1 MPDLNV
7 DVRKFHNPPPED
19 TILWRY
25 MDFTKFI
32 ALLERRALFF
42 ARSDKLNDPFEGSF
56 PQKNIKARYVNLHP
70 EFEEVLLSLPSLMSA
85 FWMQLKRFTLV
96 SCWHESNYES
106 EAMWKLYASAN
117 GGLAIKTRFDSF
129 VKSFITD
136 EKIHIGKVQYV
147 DYDNDLIP
155 EDDPLSP
162 YLHKRKSFEHE
173 QEVRAIVQN
182 VNTSQLTELQ
192 DDYDIGKYYE
202 VDLNLLIQEVVV
214 DPFTP
219 EWFLEL
225 VDLVAQRYNL
235 QAPINKSH
243 LAALP
248 MWFPPDRIDEVS
260 PQEDE

>member
-1 MPDLNV
+1 MLDLDPDI
-7 DVRKFHNPPPED
+7 RKFHNPPSANA
-19 TILWRY
+19 ILWRY

-173 QEVRAIVQN
+173 QEVRVIVQN
-182 VNTSQLTELQ
+182 ITTSQLTELQ

-219 EWFLEL
+219 EWFLDL
-225 VDLVAQRYNL
+225 IDLVAKRYDL
-235 QAPINKSH
+235 QAPIVSSR
-243 LAALP
+243 LAASP
-248 MWFPPDRIDEVS
+248 IWFPPDRIDEVS
-260 PQEDE
+260 SQREE

>member
-1 MPDLNV
+1 MPDLNA
-7 DVRKFHNPPPED
+7 DVRKFHNPPPTD
-19 TILWRY
+19 AILWRY

-32 ALLERRALFF
+32 ALLENRALFF

-56 PQKNIKARYVNLHP
+56 PKKNIKARYVNLHP
-70 EFEEVLLSLPSLMSA
+70 EFEEVLLSLPSLMSE
-85 FWMQLKRFTLV
+85 FWMQLKRFTLI

-106 EAMWKLYASAN
+106 EAMWKLYASPN

-129 VKSFITD
+129 VKSFVTE

-147 DYDNDLIP
+147 DYDSDLIP

-162 YLHKRKSFEHE
+162 YLNKRKSFEHE

-182 VNTSQLTELQ
+182 VPTNQLIELQ

-225 VDLVAQRYNL
+225 VNLVAQRYNL

-243 LAALP
+243 LAELP
-248 MWFPPDRIDEVS
+248 VWFPPDTIDGIS

>member
-1 MPDLNV
+1 MLDLDPDI
-7 DVRKFHNPPPED
+7 RKFHNPPPPD
-19 TILWRY
+19 AILWRY

-32 ALLERRALFF
+32 ALLEKGELFF

-56 PQKNIKARYVNLHP
+56 PKKNTKARYVNLHP
-70 EFEEVLLSLPSLMSA
+70 EFKEAISSLPSLMSA

-96 SCWHESNYES
+96 SCWHKSNYES
-106 EAMWKLYASAN
+106 EAMWKLYASTN

-129 VKSFITD
+129 VRSFITE
-136 EKIHIGKVQYV
+136 EKIHIGQVQYV

-182 VNTSQLTELQ
+182 VPTSRLTELQ
-192 DDYDIGKYYE
+192 DDYDIGTYYE

-225 VDLVAQRYNL
+225 VNLVAERYDL

-243 LAALP
+243 LAAP
-248 MWFPPDRIDEVS
+248 PTWFPTDRIEEVL
-260 PQEDE
+260 PQAGE